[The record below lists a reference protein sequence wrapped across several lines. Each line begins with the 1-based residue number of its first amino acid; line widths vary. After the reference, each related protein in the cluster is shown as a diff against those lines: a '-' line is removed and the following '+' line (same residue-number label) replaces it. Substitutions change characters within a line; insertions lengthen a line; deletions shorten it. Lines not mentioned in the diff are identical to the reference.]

1 MMCSAETEQFINDA
15 VDNYSDMM
23 FRVAYN
29 ITCNRE
35 DAFDVCQDVF
45 MKLMKNKDKIHSDT
59 HLKAWL
65 IRVTVN
71 CAKNFKGQAYN
82 RHTAEIDELK
92 GANIDNLDD
101 RLVLTSCVQ
110 KLPEKYKTAIYL
122 FYYENMSISEIACL
136 LEINENTVKTR
147 LSRGREKLKKILE
160 KENYY
165 G

>member
-1 MMCSAETEQFINDA
+1 MQSSETEQFINDT
-15 VDNYSDMM
+15 VENYSDMM

-45 MKLMKNKDKIHSDT
+45 MKLMKNKNKIQSDA

-82 RHTAEIDELK
+82 RYTVPIDDIN
-92 GANIDNLDD
+92 GAKTDNLDD
-101 RLVLTSCVQ
+101 KLVLTACVQ

-122 FYYENMSISEIACL
+122 FYYENMSINEIAKVL
-136 LEINENTVKTR
+136 DIGDNTVKTR
-147 LSRGREKLKKILE
+147 LARGRDKLKKILE

>member
-1 MMCSAETEQFINDA
+1 MCSAETEQFIND
-15 VDNYSDMM
+15 VVENYSDMM
-23 FRVAYN
+23 FRIAYN

-45 MKLMKNKDKIHSDT
+45 VKLMKNKNKIQCEA

-65 IRVTVN
+65 IRVTIN
-71 CAKNFKGQAYN
+71 CAKNSRGQAYN
-82 RHTAEIDELK
+82 RCTVPIDNLN
-92 GANIDNLDD
+92 GAKTDNLDD
-101 RLVLTSCVQ
+101 RLVLTACVQ

-122 FYYENMSISEIACL
+122 FYYENMSINEIAKVL
-136 LEINENTVKTR
+136 DIGDNTVRTR
-147 LSRGREKLKKILE
+147 LARGREKLKKILE

>member
-1 MMCSAETEQFINDA
+1 MQSSETEQFINDT
-15 VDNYSDMM
+15 VENYSDMM

-45 MKLMKNKDKIHSDT
+45 MKLMKNKNKIQSDA

-82 RHTAEIDELK
+82 RYTVPIDDLNGAEH
-92 GANIDNLDD
+92 DNLDD
-101 RLVLTSCVQ
+101 KLVITSCVQ
-110 KLPEKYKTAIYL
+110 KLSEKYKTIIYL
-122 FYYENMSISEIACL
+122 YYYENMSISEIACL
-136 LEINENTVKTR
+136 LGINENTVKTR
-147 LSRGREKLKKILE
+147 LARGRENLRTILE